1 MVVDTAANRTHS
13 MSDPQ
18 QSPRTAGAT
27 GEDRSQSEITTL
39 LRLALK
45 AAGLGTTITDN
56 LRGAFVT
63 IDSTT
68 AEIAGLPPG
77 TTTLPPRRWLE
88 LIHPDDRAA
97 VMALTEQLRPDGGAF
112 TATFRLVRPDGATRW
127 VRTAGAAIFSPDG
140 RVPFAA
146 LMADITNRA
155 GEEMPLADVE
165 TRMRERTAHLEA
177 ANTSLVAARDRFRTL
192 FHSNPIPSV
201 IYNPAED
208 RVVDANT
215 AFLSF
220 YGLPAERVVGRAGD
234 DLNILLDE
242 PRRRSLVQAMPA
254 GGGLQNVEITLPTA
268 GGEPRIVLASLEP
281 LELSGGPCVL
291 AGLVDITALK
301 QTETQVRRL
310 ASQLS
315 LAEQAERLRISAT
328 LHDDLQQRLYALQ
341 VRLAATVARAAR
353 GDYSAAAA
361 EAEQTRLLLDEAL
374 AVTRNLL
381 VDISPP
387 ILQGESLYHA
397 LLWLSSRLLEQ
408 YGLHV
413 NIQLLSPWQT
423 LPAGLRVALF
433 QIIRELLFNVVRHAG
448 VDAATV
454 KVAQDDFYVTLVV
467 ADGGA
472 GFDPAATNGRGGL
485 SQTRRRIELLGGQM
499 EVVARPDAGTIVTL
513 VIPVNIEESSEH
525 DQRLS
530 G

>member
-1 MVVDTAANRTHS
+1 

-146 LMADITNRA
+146 LMTDITDHT
-155 GEEMPLADVE
+155 GDDTPPLVNLEARV
-165 TRMRERTAHLEA
+165 RERTAQLEA

-201 IYNPAED
+201 IYSPAED

-215 AFLSF
+215 AFLGF
-220 YGLPAERVVGRAGD
+220 FGLPAERVVGRAGD
-234 DLNILLDE
+234 DLDILLDGSN
-242 PRRRSLVQAMPA
+242 RRGIVAAMPP
-254 GGGLQNVEITLPTA
+254 GSGLQNVEIALPNR

-281 LELSGGPCVL
+281 LELASGPCIL

-301 QTETQVRRL
+301 QAETQVRQM

-315 LAEQAERLRISAT
+315 LAEQTERLRIAAI
-328 LHDDLQQRLYALQ
+328 LYDDLQQRLYALQ
-341 VRLAATVARAAR
+341 VRLAATVAQAVRRDYNAAM
-353 GDYSAAAA
+353 A

-374 AVTRNLL
+374 AMTRNLS

-408 YGLHV
+408 YGVHV
-413 NIQLLSPWQT
+413 NVQLLSPWRL

-433 QIIRELLFNVVRHAG
+433 QIVRELLFNVGKHAG
-448 VDAATV
+448 VDTATV
-454 KVAQDDFYVTLVV
+454 MLAQEDARVTLIIT
-467 ADGGA
+467 DTGA
-472 GFDPAATNGRGGL
+472 GFDPTAMKRPGGL
-485 SQTRRRIELLGGQM
+485 YQMRRRIELLGGEM
-499 EVVARPDAGTIVTL
+499 NLASRPGAGTTVTL
-513 VIPVNIEESSEH
+513 IVPVNIEELGEN

>member
-1 MVVDTAANRTHS
+1 

-18 QSPRTAGAT
+18 QGSRPAGGD
-27 GEDRSQSEITTL
+27 GEDGGQNDIPTL
-39 LRLALK
+39 LHLAIK
-45 AAGLGTTITDN
+45 AAGLGYAHTDN
-56 LRGAFVT
+56 LRGPSMT
-63 IDSTT
+63 IDSIM

-77 TTTLPPRRWLE
+77 TTSLSPYGWLD
-88 LIHPDDRAA
+88 LIHPDDRAG
-97 VMALTEQLRPDGGAF
+97 VLALTERLRPDGGAF
-112 TATFRLVRPDGATRW
+112 TATFRLVRPDGTTRR
-127 VRTAGAAIFSPDG
+127 VVASGAATFNLDG
-140 RVPFAA
+140 RVPFAS
-146 LMADITNRA
+146 LMRDITDRA
-155 GEEMPLADVE
+155 GDETPPLVELE
-165 TRMRERTAHLEA
+165 TRIHERTAQLEA
-177 ANTSLVAARDRFRTL
+177 ANVSLVAARDRFRIL
-192 FHSNPIPSV
+192 FHNNPIPSV

-215 AFLSF
+215 AFLGF
-220 YGLPAERVVGRAGD
+220 FGLPAGRVVGRAGD

-254 GGGLQNVEITLPTA
+254 GGGLQNVEIALPTA

-408 YGLHV
+408 YGLHI

-423 LPAGLRVALF
+423 LPTGLRVALF
-433 QIIRELLFNVVRHAG
+433 QIVRELLFNVVKHAG

-454 KVAQDDFYVTLVV
+454 MLAQDDARVTLVV
-467 ADGGA
+467 ADSGA
-472 GFDPAATNGRGGL
+472 GFDPTAAKSLGGL
-485 SQTRRRIELLGGQM
+485 YQTRQRIELFDGQM
-499 EVVARPDAGTIVTL
+499 NVASRPSGGTTVTL
-513 VIPVNIEESSEH
+513 IIPVNIEELSEH
-525 DQRLS
+525 DPRLS
-530 G
+530 S